1 MAMRHEAKLLVLIG
15 FCAVAALA
23 PATSQAIEPQAA
35 AAVVN
40 QAVQEGFDTFVGK
53 NLTRAQAR
61 QAVDRLMQRYVDRRH
76 WAEEIL
82 GRYWSRASIEE
93 RVNFRAA
100 LGDYIVAFWGSDLN
114 DLPKDQK
121 LTIIAA
127 EVQGDRVVVRSM
139 ATVPGSA
146 PTPVNWT
153 IGSAAD
159 GRLVVVDMSIDGV
172 SPVKTMHDDFTST
185 LRANGGRVDLLMQAM
200 QKKIDAAV
208 ASK

>member
-1 MAMRHEAKLLVLIG
+1 MSRRAIPLIIATM
-15 FCAVAALA
+15 CAVAVLA
-23 PATSQAIEPQAA
+23 PTTARAIEPQAA
-35 AAVVN
+35 AAVVD

-82 GRYWSRASIEE
+82 GRYWSRADIEE
-93 RVNFRAA
+93 RVNFQAA

-121 LTIIAA
+121 VTIVAA
-127 EVQGDRVVVRSM
+127 EPQGDRVVVRSM

-146 PTPVNWT
+146 PTPVSWT
-153 IGSAAD
+153 VGSATD
-159 GRLVVVDMSIDGV
+159 GRLVIVDMSIDGV
-172 SPVKTMHDDFTST
+172 SPVKTMHDDFTSA